1 MDKREALGMYPELTP
16 RMLELIET
24 HRGYSRAL
32 AAEVLRGLP
41 QQVLREDVEAAAEL
55 GLVEA
60 AQAFDSSRGVLFKTF
75 AYYRIRGAIYDA
87 LRKMTWFSKSL
98 YDKYKF
104 EMAANE
110 YLGDYA
116 SGTLQTDST
125 NPAQAAASV
134 VDTIASCYLLSIDAE
149 GIDQADHKSPSPEE
163 SVIEADTFAHL
174 HVALEQLPEKNR
186 RVLRGYY
193 FDNLSL
199 EEIGEQL
206 GLSKSWVC
214 RVHARSLE
222 LLREAMEQIGALPVA
237 MGEATFRAA
246 LR

>member
-1 MDKREALGMYPELTP
+1 MYPELTP
-16 RMLELIET
+16 HMLELIET

-32 AAEVLRGLP
+32 AVEVLRTLP
-41 QQVLREDVEAAAEL
+41 QQVLREDLEAAAEL

-60 AQAFDSSRGVLFKTF
+60 AQAFDGSRGVLFKTF

-116 SGTLQTDST
+116 SGAMQTDST
-125 NPAQAAASV
+125 KPGQAAAMV

-149 GIDQADHKSPSPEE
+149 GIDHADHTAPCPEQ
-163 SVIEADTFAHL
+163 SAVEADTCSHL
-174 HVALEQLPEKNR
+174 HAALALLPEKNR
-186 RVLRGYY
+186 TVLRAYY
-193 FDNLSL
+193 FENLSL

-214 RVHARSLE
+214 RVHARSLD
-222 LLREAMEQIGALPVA
+222 LLRETMESMGVLPLA
-237 MGEATFRAA
+237 MGQATFRAA